1 MHPSLIYK
9 IDKKNGFTL
18 IEVLIALA
26 IISIALT
33 ALLLTT
39 AETVKGT
46 QRLREK
52 TLAHL
57 VTSQGL
63 TLMQLDLVPLEKNQS
78 ITQKMM
84 VFGTP
89 WFWHATSTPTHLKTI
104 ERLEITASPHENGP
118 FSNPLIG
125 FRRAS

>member
-1 MHPSLIYK
+1 MSILR
-9 IDKKNGFTL
+9 KNGFTL

-46 QRLREK
+46 QRLRDK

-57 VTSQGL
+57 VTTQAL
-63 TLMQLDLVPLEKNQS
+63 TLIQLDLAPLEKNQA
-78 ITQKMM
+78 ITQEMTL
-84 VFGTP
+84 FGQR
-89 WFWHATSTPTHLKTI
+89 WFCRAKATATHLKSI
-104 ERLEITASPHENGP
+104 ERLEITASPLLNGP
-118 FSNPLIG
+118 FTESLIG
-125 FRRAS
+125 FRRLP